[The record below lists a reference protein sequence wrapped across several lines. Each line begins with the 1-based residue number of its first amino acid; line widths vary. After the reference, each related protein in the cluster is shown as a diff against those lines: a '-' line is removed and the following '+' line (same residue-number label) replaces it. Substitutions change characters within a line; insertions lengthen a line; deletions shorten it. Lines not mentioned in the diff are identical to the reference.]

1 MSPQTKLLALNWF
14 YSLVI
19 FVVVIQLLSTADEV
33 EKLQE
38 ELETMQPLLAQAAEE
53 TVETMEKIKVDSVMK
68 TVHVVEYPP
77 LLSPL
82 LLLPRIRMVDNFLF
96 CEKKSSVYH
105 ENHYNDFSA
114 CYHNTHF
121 STSFTGA
128 KNIHNA
134 APVDSTGYYIF
145 ELADIFFFQILFCK
159 LPSDFNRLPHVPFT

>member
-77 LLSPL
+77 LLSP
-82 LLLPRIRMVDNFLF
+82 PIIITTYSYGR
-96 CEKKSSVYH
+96 
-105 ENHYNDFSA
+105 
-114 CYHNTHF
+114 
-121 STSFTGA
+121 
-128 KNIHNA
+128 
-134 APVDSTGYYIF
+134 
-145 ELADIFFFQILFCK
+145 
-159 LPSDFNRLPHVPFT
+159 

>member
-1 MSPQTKLLALNWF
+1 M
-14 YSLVI
+14 
-19 FVVVIQLLSTADEV
+19 

-105 ENHYNDFSA
+105 ENHYNDFPA

-121 STSFTGA
+121 PRALREQKTSTMLRQWTLLA
-128 KNIHNA
+128 
-134 APVDSTGYYIF
+134 TIF
-145 ELADIFFFQILFCK
+145 L
-159 LPSDFNRLPHVPFT
+159 N

>member
-1 MSPQTKLLALNWF
+1 M
-14 YSLVI
+14 
-19 FVVVIQLLSTADEV
+19 

-96 CEKKSSVYH
+96 CEKSRRYTMRIIIMTFPRAITILIFPRALREQKI
-105 ENHYNDFSA
+105 
-114 CYHNTHF
+114 
-121 STSFTGA
+121 STMLRQWTLLA
-128 KNIHNA
+128 
-134 APVDSTGYYIF
+134 TIF
-145 ELADIFFFQILFCK
+145 L
-159 LPSDFNRLPHVPFT
+159 N